1 MTERPDIVERL
12 IAHNSWGCG
21 CSSDTR
27 RLIDEAVDEIER
39 LRMDRELFLRFW
51 NDEQRDNW
59 RLRGLI
65 TEWAKAEDTAWVD
78 VMRWHAACDALH
90 EEANR

>member
-21 CSSDTR
+21 CSS
-27 RLIDEAVDEIER
+27 EIER